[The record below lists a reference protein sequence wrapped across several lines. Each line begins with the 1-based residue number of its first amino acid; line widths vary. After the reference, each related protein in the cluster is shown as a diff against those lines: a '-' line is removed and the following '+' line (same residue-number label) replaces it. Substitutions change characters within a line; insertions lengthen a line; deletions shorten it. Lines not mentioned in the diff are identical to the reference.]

1 MVLVSAEKTG
11 KPCIHTYPVNY
22 NALVN
27 IGIIIISYTLY
38 LS

>member
-11 KPCIHTYPVNY
+11 KPCIHSYPVNY
-22 NALVN
+22 NVLVN
-27 IGIIIISYTLY
+27 IGIIIISYILY